1 MQSVLRQTENR
12 INGKEEPEKGTSF
25 LLSDKFAVKMK
36 ERSLFLYS
44 VQRKE
49 KKQKKKGAIL
59 VKMYA
64 CVYRAHIFVLIFVL
78 ISVLLPFFF

>member
-1 MQSVLRQTENR
+1 MFLLYGQALQSVLRQTENR

-44 VQRKE
+44 VQKKE
-49 KKQKKKGAIL
+49 KKQKKERGYFGQNVRL
-59 VKMYA
+59 CVPYA
-64 CVYRAHIFVLIFVL
+64 HFCTYFCAH
-78 ISVLLPFFF
+78 